1 MSQKMKLRMDIGS
14 PTRCGV
20 PLIANAQRIFLGH
33 KTKRT
38 QLDVMRNQIER
49 INGQRRGLE
58 CAAAG
63 VEVAWQTYLDA
74 CREQDISP
82 ITHGEMVV
90 TLRRCM
96 AYSDFVAETIGRH
109 PGVLNS
115 LCRSGDVLR
124 EYGSQTWSQ
133 AAASAISGSQHEPA
147 LHSALRHFRR
157 REMLRIAI
165 RDLAGWA
172 PLGETLRD
180 LSALADSCVGTALH
194 CLTRWQAQEWGLPHS
209 ETFNQPLGLVVLGMG
224 KLGAHELNFSSD
236 IDLIFA
242 YREDGIT
249 RGARRSVTNEEF
261 FNALGRKLIAALDAT
276 TEDGFVFRVD
286 MRLRPNGESGPL
298 VMSFDAMEE
307 YYQSQGRDWERYAMI
322 KARAIA
328 GDVNDG
334 RALLKML
341 RPFVYRRYLDFGAF
355 SALREMKQL
364 IADQVLRKGMANN
377 IKLGPG
383 GIREVEFI
391 GQVFQ
396 LIRGGREPELQERA
410 ILPILTRLAAKNYL
424 PPVVAEEL
432 RTAYIFLRHTE
443 NRIQAFADRQTQEL
457 PHDALERT
465 RLALSMG
472 FADFEQFSAVLTR
485 HMATVHGH
493 FQQTFVAPQSASETA
508 TNELTQLWLGTLD
521 AERASAL
528 LRQCGFVHVD
538 ELIAKLGDLRDSG
551 SSRALTATGRERLN
565 TLVPMIMTAAST
577 LPEPDAALLRT
588 LKIIETI
595 GRRAAYYALLV
606 EYPRAVAQ
614 LVQLC
619 AASSW
624 IASYVSRHPLLLDEL
639 LDPSSLYAPLDQAAL
654 RAELADDMRALA
666 ADDTEQ
672 QMEVLRSFAHSNI
685 LRVAAADVSNAMPLM
700 IVSDHLTD
708 IAEVVLEAVLQQAW
722 NDLVARHGVPRYML
736 GNASHAARFA
746 IIGYGKLGG
755 LELGYGSDLDVVFL
769 HDSTGENE
777 RTDGAR
783 SLDNSVFFARLAQR
797 IIHLLNTQTHSGVL
811 YEVDVRLRPSGASGL
826 LVSSLTRY
834 ADYQRTEAWTWEHQ
848 ALVRARAV
856 AGDPHI
862 AEQFSAIRQEVLG
875 RARDE
880 ATLKREV
887 REMRTKMREEL
898 GGRNPSLFDIKQG
911 EGGIA
916 DIEFMVQYL
925 VLRWAHDHPE
935 LLRWPDNVRLLETSS
950 NLGLLSKHNAEFLA
964 DAYRQLRAQVH
975 RLSLQELP
983 ATCEPALFADIRSGV
998 IAIWRQLLEDN
1009 P

>member
-1 MSQKMKLRMDIGS
+1 MRDQ
-14 PTRCGV
+14 
-20 PLIANAQRIFLGH
+20 AQ
-33 KTKRT
+33 
-38 QLDVMRNQIER
+38 R

-58 CAAAG
+58 CTAAG
-63 VEVAWQTYLDA
+63 VDAAWRTYLDA
-74 CREQDISP
+74 CREQGISP
-82 ITHGEMVV
+82 VTHGEMEAM
-90 TLRRCM
+90 LRRCM

-109 PGVLNS
+109 PHVLDS

-124 EYGSQTWSQ
+124 EYTSHTWIQ
-133 AAASAISGSQHEPA
+133 AATSAISGSQHEQT
-147 LHSALRHFRR
+147 LHPALRHFRR

-172 PLGETLRD
+172 PLSETLRD
-180 LSALADSCVGTALH
+180 LSALADGCVGTALH
-194 CLTRWQAQEWGLPHS
+194 CLTHWQVQEWGTPYG
-209 ETFNQPLGLVVLGMG
+209 ETSNQPVGLIVLGMG

-242 YREDGIT
+242 YREDGAT
-249 RGARRSVTNEEF
+249 RGARRGVTNEEF
-261 FNALGRKLIAALDAT
+261 FNALGRKLIAALDAK

-286 MRLRPNGESGPL
+286 MRLRPNGDAGPL
-298 VMSFDAMEE
+298 AMSFDAMEE

-322 KARAIA
+322 KARPIA
-328 GDVNDG
+328 GEVNDG
-334 RALLKML
+334 RVLLNML

-364 IADQVLRKGMANN
+364 ISDQVSRKGMDNN

-410 ILPILTRLAAKNYL
+410 ILPILARLAAKNYL

-457 PHDALERT
+457 PQDALERA

-472 FADFEQFSAVLTR
+472 FADFEQFSAVLAR
-485 HMATVHGH
+485 HMTTVHGH
-493 FQQTFVAPQSASETA
+493 FQQTFVAPQSASGA
-508 TNELTQLWLGTLD
+508 APNELTQLWLGALD
-521 AERASAL
+521 TERAAAL
-528 LRQCGFVHVD
+528 LRQRGFVQVD
-538 ELIAKLGDLRDSG
+538 ELISKLADLRDSG

-565 TLVPMIMTAAST
+565 TLLPMIITAAST
-577 LPEPDAALLRT
+577 LPESDAALIRT

-606 EYPRAVAQ
+606 EYPRAVSQ

-639 LDPSSLYAPLDQAAL
+639 LDPNSLYAPLDQAAL
-654 RAELADDMRALA
+654 RAELADELRALA

-685 LRVAAADVSNAMPLM
+685 LRVAAADVSNVMPLM
-700 IVSDHLTD
+700 IVSDYLTD
-708 IAEVVLEAVLQQAW
+708 IAEVVLDAVLQQAW
-722 NDLVARHGVPRYML
+722 NDLVARHGVPRYTQ
-736 GNASHAARFA
+736 GNAQHAAHFA
-746 IIGYGKLGG
+746 IVAYGKLGG

-797 IIHLLNTQTHSGVL
+797 IIHMLNTQTHSGVL
-811 YEVDVRLRPSGASGL
+811 YEVDVRLRPSGAAGL
-826 LVSSLTRY
+826 LVSSVTRY

-856 AGDPHI
+856 AGDQHI
-862 AEQFSAIRQEVLG
+862 AEQFGALRREVLG
-875 RARDE
+875 RAREE

-887 REMRTKMREEL
+887 REMRTKMRQEL
-898 GGRNPSLFDIKQG
+898 GRHDAGLFDIKQDA
-911 EGGIA
+911 GGIA
-916 DIEFMVQYL
+916 DIEFIVQYL
-925 VLRWAHDHPE
+925 VLRWAHVHPE
-935 LLRWPDNVRLLETSS
+935 LLRWPDNIRLLETSAS
-950 NLGLLSKHNAEFLA
+950 LGLLLKTEAEFLA
-964 DAYRQLRAQVH
+964 DAYRQLRAQAH
-975 RLSLQELP
+975 RLTLQEQP
-983 ATCEPALFADIRSGV
+983 ATCDPQLFADIRRGV
-998 IAIWRQLLEDN
+998 SALWRQLLEDN